1 MSLFDFFKRKQAK
14 ADKITKV
21 YDKPLPE
28 PTVNPKDNQ
37 PSTARY
43 DEATSAWARK
53 MMELED
59 ETDPDVLT
67 ELDPDAERARE
78 VRFWI
83 DNMAL
88 CVKHNFAP
96 EQYDVGGMLHQLI
109 EEEEYELAR
118 ELLFC
123 CIDEVRN
130 RPSTPCID
138 DILVYFAWICY
149 KDGDGDDE
157 DETDDCEDE
166 DDLEDEESQDDCDET
181 DEDEDCDET
190 DEDDEYEDDDEIDE
204 DDEYEDDE
212 DDEEIDED
220 DVTFETEYHNLRS
233 AHELVVAV
241 SDHFTPHW
249 RDTHLWL
256 ACLYNECY
264 VNYDDYEIADLPG
277 SHSPNWYGQQ
287 AYRYFSKAAEEGQYL
302 AMNLKAL
309 FLVMGHQVK
318 PTTIRLTIGS
328 NGARTIATSRSSGWA
343 TCTIMRNT
351 AARTSDGPSAITCV
365 TSSTASGKEKA
376 HATWAP
382 TMPKPLATSPTCCY
396 TTTRTTTSIVPAA
409 YWSVWPTSA
418 SPWATP
424 STASCS
430 LKGAAAPP
438 TPPRVSASCA
448 KPPTPATQ
456 WPSKCYASTAII
468 GNSEQGAI
476 IYVERGIIM

>member
-37 PSTARY
+37 PSAARY

-138 DILVYFAWICY
+138 DMLVYFAWICY

-181 DEDEDCDET
+181 DEDEDCDED

-204 DDEYEDDE
+204 DDEYE

-302 AMNLKAL
+302 AMNMKAL

-318 PTTIRLTIGS
+318 PNYDKAYDWFKRSEDHCDESLLWLGHMHYYAQYGRENKRWAISYYMRYIKHRKWEGE
-328 NGARTIATSRSSGWA
+328 GARYMGANYA
-343 TCTIMRNT
+343 Q
-351 AARTSDGPSAITCV
+351 
-365 TSSTASGKEKA
+365 
-376 HATWAP
+376 
-382 TMPKPLATSPTCCY
+382 
-396 TTTRTTTSIVPAA
+396 
-409 YWSVWPTSA
+409 
-418 SPWATP
+418 
-424 STASCS
+424 ASCNLAHLLLHNNS
-430 LKGAAAPP
+430 NDDEHRARRLLERVAYFGFTLGDALYGLVLLEGRGGPTDTSKGLRLLHKAANAGDPMAQQML
-438 TPPRVSASCA
+438 RFHG
-448 KPPTPATQ
+448 
-456 WPSKCYASTAII
+456 Y
-468 GNSEQGAI
+468 
-476 IYVERGIIM
+476 